1 MPAEGG
7 AWKRGWIHQQAM
19 PLMDQFKRIVVGVDP
34 AGTANRPESETGIV
48 VCGLHKNGHAYV
60 LDDASLNGSPD
71 EWARA
76 AVAAVERWSANYI
89 VAEVNFGGDMVAHT
103 IRTVNPNLMVKQ
115 VRASRGKLLRAEPI
129 MARYEQGHVA
139 HVRVFAEL
147 ERQMISW
154 IPGSESPDRM
164 DALVWALTDV
174 LGVTDI
180 SGRMA
185 IGRHNLWGRSNGRKV
200 GPCMT
205 QASASQSRL
214 VNGIRRVREFI
225 VSELIGRSVRPQ
237 PQVKTQPTTDAKR
250 PDYVWYDKLR
260 LGLQPGYELA
270 TPFCRPIISNIVA
283 WTLGDLFTITA
294 EEEQLQRDANK
305 FVQDHK
311 SLIIGWMQ
319 DALALGDG
327 YLFLNPLGS
336 LTRLTPDVVEIGTD
350 PSDADRIVKMTIT
363 TVSVDD
369 ETTTDVWTLEG
380 REITISGGERTA
392 PEVQTYSNP
401 LGLIPV
407 VHLAWN
413 RQANEIYGRPV
424 YEQLVTVFSRYHDLL
439 HSTLRGVEIMGMP
452 MPVISGVENLSALSK
467 RTRPAIRPSEPRT
480 AVQSRARK
488 STGNSSEARCSGW
501 KARPTSTSA
510 LPLRSQV
517 TAAPCS
523 SCCSFSS
530 SRASTSRSSSSA
542 PPSPPARPRQRRRC
556 PPSPA

>member
-1 MPAEGG
+1 
-7 AWKRGWIHQQAM
+7 
-19 PLMDQFKRIVVGVDP
+19 
-34 AGTANRPESETGIV
+34 
-48 VCGLHKNGHAYV
+48 
-60 LDDASLNGSPD
+60 
-71 EWARA
+71 
-76 AVAAVERWSANYI
+76 
-89 VAEVNFGGDMVAHT
+89 
-103 IRTVNPNLMVKQ
+103 
-115 VRASRGKLLRAEPI
+115 
-129 MARYEQGHVA
+129 
-139 HVRVFAEL
+139 
-147 ERQMISW
+147 
-154 IPGSESPDRM
+154 
-164 DALVWALTDV
+164 
-174 LGVTDI
+174 
-180 SGRMA
+180 
-185 IGRHNLWGRSNGRKV
+185 
-200 GPCMT
+200 MT
-205 QASASQSRL
+205 QSSASQSRL

-250 PDYVWYDKLR
+250 PDYAWYDKLR

-294 EEEQLQRDANK
+294 EEDQLQSDANK

-452 MPVISGVENLSALSK
+452 MPVISGVENLERAIEANKTSDTTVRTEDGGAVTRPEVDWEQFRGQMLWLEGKADFNFRAPAPFASDSRTMLKLLFLLIVESVNIPEFVFGTAIASSKASAEAQMPAFTRVIQQWRIVLEQYLIQLMEVWLAVTAMSNAQAASTAIVTTATPSDEQQQDEQEERLFNVEWQPLSDDAEVTLQKLAHADRIGALS
-467 RTRPAIRPSEPRT
+467 REEQLRILDLVDDPAQSVLDAEAEAATRQDRFDLSVANDLNED
-480 AVQSRARK
+480 
-488 STGNSSEARCSGW
+488 
-501 KARPTSTSA
+501 
-510 LPLRSQV
+510 
-517 TAAPCS
+517 
-523 SCCSFSS
+523 
-530 SRASTSRSSSSA
+530 
-542 PPSPPARPRQRRRC
+542 SPQPDDEDEDDEE
-556 PPSPA
+556 